1 MKKELHLSAIITPEK
16 LEAYWQSKN
25 IDLTTLLPEW
35 YQEYLHVFLKKEA
48 NTLPKHGPQEY
59 TIHLKEGA

>member
-1 MKKELHLSAIITPEK
+1 MKKELHLSATITPEE

-25 IDLTTLLPEW
+25 VDPVTLLSER
-35 YQEYLHVFLKKEA
+35 YQEYLHAFLKKEA
-48 NTLPKHGPQEY
+48 DTLLKHKPQDH